1 MLAEYARAVDRTSRD
16 QTRSNANGPAGI
28 AVGLM
33 LAIQARAGEAEG
45 DGEGLVDPFPAQAE

>member
-1 MLAEYARAVDRTSRD
+1 MLAEYARAVDRTSGEE
-16 QTRSNANGPAGI
+16 TRSNAHGPAAI

-45 DGEGLVDPFPAQAE
+45 DGEGLVDPFPAPAE